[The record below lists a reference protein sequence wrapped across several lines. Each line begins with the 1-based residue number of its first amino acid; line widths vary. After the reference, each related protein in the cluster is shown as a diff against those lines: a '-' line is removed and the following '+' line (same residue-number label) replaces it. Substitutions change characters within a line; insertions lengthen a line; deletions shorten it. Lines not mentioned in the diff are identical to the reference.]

1 MGLMAILSVALGI
14 LTSFGL
20 CSLMGLSYGPMH
32 SLIPCLLVGLGV
44 DNAFVLVQAIQNI
57 NQEEAGMNRLI
68 WVHQRVLRPSIVRCL
83 IEVPSI
89 PQI

>member
-57 NQEEAGMNRLI
+57 NQEEAGMNRLT
-68 WVHQRVLRPSIVRCL
+68 WVR
-83 IEVPSI
+83 
-89 PQI
+89 QIGASPIHVFQTSSLLV